1 MSRVANPVY
10 QLLTMDFYSKKYG
23 NLTVSS
29 LLIYIDLVFLEYKDK
44 IFYLYWNL
52 FI

>member
-10 QLLTMDFYSKKYG
+10 QLLTMDFKKYG